1 MTASRTLRVSVS
13 EPTVYV
19 SFELGARQWK
29 LGLTAGF
36 GIEPWVQTVGARD
49 WPAVHRVLQ
58 RARARFGV
66 PPTAR
71 VVSCYE
77 AGRDGFW
84 IHRALLA
91 QGVMNRVV
99 DSASIEVNRRSR
111 RTKTDRIDARKLV
124 QMLVRACLGE
134 AGVWREV
141 HVPPMDAEAARHVSR
156 ERSELVAEQT
166 RVTNQVQ
173 SVLTT
178 YGAGLPK
185 HRKGAWWKTVRD
197 WSGAAL
203 PAEVQARVA
212 RLEKRRA
219 FVASQLTE
227 VEATQHQRREAAS
240 PDGALRQLVRLKGI
254 ATTSALVLLDEGLVW
269 RAFRNR
275 HQVGGFVGFRP
286 VPYTSGEQVRDQGID
301 RAGNRRLRAVSIQ
314 LAWNWVRWQPGSVL
328 TCWYTRCFARRGARS
343 RRVGIVA
350 LARKLLI
357 ALWRYT
363 TAGIVPEG
371 AVMKTA

>member
-19 SFELGARQWK
+19 SFELGAKQWK

-36 GIEPWVQTVGARD
+36 GIEPWVQTVSARD
-49 WPAVHRVLQ
+49 WPAVRRVLQ
-58 RARARFGV
+58 RARARFGL

-84 IHRALLA
+84 SHRALLA
-91 QGVMNRVV
+91 HGIANRVV

-111 RTKTDRIDARKLV
+111 RTKTDRVDARKLA
-124 QMLVRACLGE
+124 QMLVRACLGD
-134 AGVWREV
+134 AHVWREV
-141 HVPPMDAEAARHVSR
+141 HVPTGAAEAARHVSR

-166 RVTNQVQ
+166 RLTNQVQ

-185 HRKGAWWKTVRD
+185 RRTGAWWTTVRD
-197 WSGAAL
+197 WSGVAL
-203 PAEVQARVA
+203 PAEVQARLA
-212 RLEKRRA
+212 RLEARLA
-219 FVASQLTE
+219 FVARQVTD
-227 VEATQHQRREAAS
+227 VEAVQHQRRETA
-240 PDGALRQLVRLKGI
+240 PPEGPLRQLVRLKGI
-254 ATTSALVLLDEGLVW
+254 ATTSASVLVDEGLVW

-275 HQVGGFVGFRP
+275 RQVGGFVGFRP
-286 VPYTSGEQVRDQGID
+286 VPYSSGEQARDQGID

-314 LAWNWVRWQPGSVL
+314 LAWNWVRWQPVSVL
-328 TCWYTRCFARRGARS
+328 TCWYVRCFARRGARA

-357 ALWRYT
+357 ALWRYAT
-363 TAGIVPEG
+363 TG
-371 AVMKTA
+371 AVPNGAVLKAA